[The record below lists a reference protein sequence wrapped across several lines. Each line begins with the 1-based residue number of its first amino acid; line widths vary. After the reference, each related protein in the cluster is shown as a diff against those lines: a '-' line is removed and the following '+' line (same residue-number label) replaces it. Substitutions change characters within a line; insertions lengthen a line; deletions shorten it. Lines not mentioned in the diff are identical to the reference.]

1 MTVLFRINIMKNTFR
16 LTQIPVLILL
26 VTLLA
31 SCKVSKDYQRPEL
44 ALPTEYR
51 NVPYGDT
58 ATIADMGFKEFF
70 PDTTL
75 QRLIERGI
83 AYNYD
88 LQIALKRIDIA
99 QQQVKQARMLQLP
112 RVDLRIAGTYNR
124 PSSNSLNGI
133 SASSFLKS
141 SHIENYITSVDLSWE
156 ADIWGKIRRQ
166 QQATLG
172 QYLQTVEATK
182 AVQTRLVAD
191 IARGFFN
198 LLMLDKQLE
207 VAKHNLELSNNT
219 LKLTNLLKDAG
230 EATSLSVQQ
239 AEAQREAIALLI
251 PQLEQDITIQENALQ
266 ILTGQ
271 MPNAV
276 DRKVKLADFQANDSL
291 ATGVPAALVSRRPDV
306 RAAEMSVLI
315 ANAEL
320 GVAQASM
327 YPSLIISASGGIE
340 SFKSSNW
347 FNIPGSLFG
356 IAAGTIARPIFA
368 RRQLKT
374 NLEVAKIG
382 REQSVL
388 EFRQSVLNAV
398 GEVSNSLVQTQKLKE
413 QEAIANNQV
422 NILQQAISNAQLLY
436 QSDMAN
442 YLEVITAQGNALQAE
457 LNLAFIR
464 SQSLVARVDLYRSL
478 GGGWK

>member
-1 MTVLFRINIMKNTFR
+1 MTRLFKINIMKNTFR
-16 LTQIPVLILL
+16 LTQIAVLILL
-26 VTLLA
+26 VTFLA

-58 ATIADMGFKEFF
+58 ATIADMGWKEFF

-75 QRLIERGI
+75 QRLIDRGI

-99 QQQVKQARMLQLP
+99 QQQVKQAKLLQLP
-112 RVDLRIAGTYNR
+112 RLDLRVAGTYNR
-124 PSSNSLNGI
+124 PSNNSLNGL
-133 SASSFLKS
+133 SASNFLKS
-141 SHIENYITSVDLSWE
+141 SHIENYIASVDLSWE

-166 QQATLG
+166 QQATMG
-172 QYLQTVEATK
+172 QYLQTYEATK

-191 IARGFFN
+191 IAKGFFN

-239 AEAQREAIALLI
+239 SEAQREAIALLI

-271 MPNAV
+271 MPNAI
-276 DRKVKLADFQANDSL
+276 DRKVKLSDFKANDSL
-291 ATGVPAALVSRRPDV
+291 ATGIPAALVSRRPDV
-306 RAAEMSVLI
+306 RAAEMSVLV
-315 ANAEL
+315 ANAQL

-374 NLEVAKIG
+374 NLEVAKIE

-413 QEAIANNQV
+413 QEAIASNQV
-422 NILQQAISNAQLLY
+422 NILTQAISNAQLLY

>member
-1 MTVLFRINIMKNTFR
+1 MKNTFR

-58 ATIADMGFKEFF
+58 ATIADMGWKEFF

-83 AYNYD
+83 TYNYD

-99 QQQVKQARMLQLP
+99 QQQVKQAKMLQLP
-112 RVDLRIAGTYNR
+112 SLDLRLAGTYNR
-124 PSSNSLNGI
+124 PSKNSLNGI

-141 SHIENYITSVDLSWE
+141 NHIENYITSFDLSWE

-166 QQATLG
+166 QQATVG
-172 QYLQTVEATK
+172 QYLQTYEATK

-230 EATSLSVQQ
+230 EVTSLSVQQ
-239 AEAQREAIALLI
+239 SEAQREAIALLI

-266 ILTGQ
+266 VLTGQ
-271 MPNAV
+271 MPKSI
-276 DRKVKLADFQANDSL
+276 DRQVKLSDFKATDSL

-315 ANAEL
+315 ANAQL
-320 GVAQASM
+320 GIAQASM

-374 NLEVAKIG
+374 NLEVAKIE

-413 QEAIANNQV
+413 QEAIASNQV
-422 NILQQAISNAQLLY
+422 NILTQAISNAQLLY

>member
-1 MTVLFRINIMKNTFR
+1 MKKHISLYRIPLIVL
-16 LTQIPVLILL
+16 LTA
-26 VTLLA
+26 LLA

-44 ALPTEYR
+44 SLPNQYR
-51 NVPYGDT
+51 NVAYGDT
-58 ATIADMGFKEFF
+58 ATIADMGWKEFF

-75 QRLIERGI
+75 QKLIDRGI

-88 LQIALKRIDIA
+88 LQIALKRIDVA
-99 QQQVKQARMLQLP
+99 QQQVKQAKMLQLP
-112 RVDLRIAGTYNR
+112 RVDLRIAGQYNR

-133 SASSFLKS
+133 SASSFLKAK
-141 SHIENYITSVDLSWE
+141 HIENYVTAVDVSWE

-172 QYLQTVEATK
+172 QYLQTYEATK

-191 IARGFFN
+191 IATGFFN

-219 LKLTNLLKDAG
+219 LRLTNLLKDAG
-230 EATSLSVQQ
+230 EVTSLSVQQ
-239 AEAQREAIALLI
+239 SEAQREAISLLI
-251 PQLEQDITIQENALQ
+251 PQLEQDIAIQENALQ
-266 ILTGQ
+266 ILAGQ
-271 MPNAV
+271 MPSAV
-276 DRKVKLADFQANDSL
+276 ERKTKLADFKANDSL

-306 RAAEMSVLI
+306 RAAELSVLV

-327 YPSLIISASGGIE
+327 YPSLVISASGGIE

-356 IAAGTIARPIFA
+356 IATGTIARPIFA

-374 NLEVAKIG
+374 NLEVAKIQ

-398 GEVSNSLVQTQKLKE
+398 GEVSNSLVATQKLKE

-422 NILQQAISNAQLLY
+422 MILQQAINNAQLLY

>member
-1 MTVLFRINIMKNTFR
+1 MKNIFR
-16 LTQIPVLILL
+16 LTQIPVLLTL
-26 VTLLA
+26 VSLLA

-44 ALPTEYR
+44 ALPNEYR

-58 ATIADMGFKEFF
+58 ATIADMGWKEFF

-75 QRLIERGI
+75 QKLIERGVT
-83 AYNYD
+83 YNYD

-99 QQQVKQARMLQLP
+99 QQQVKQAKMLQLP
-112 RVDLRIAGTYNR
+112 RLDLRLAGTYNR
-124 PSSNSLNGI
+124 PSKNSLNGI

-141 SHIENYITSVDLSWE
+141 SHIENYITSFDLSWE

-172 QYLQTVEATK
+172 QYLQTYEATK

-191 IARGFFN
+191 IAKGFFN

-230 EATSLSVQQ
+230 EVTSLSVQQ
-239 AEAQREAIALLI
+239 SEAQREAIALLI

-266 ILTGQ
+266 VLTGQ
-271 MPNAV
+271 MPSAI
-276 DRKVKLADFQANDSL
+276 DRKVKLADFEAQDSL

-306 RAAEMSVLI
+306 RAAEMSILI
-315 ANAEL
+315 ANAQL

-368 RRQLKT
+368 RRELKT
-374 NLEVAKIG
+374 NLEVAKIQ

-398 GEVSNSLVQTQKLKE
+398 GEVSNSLVATQKLKE

-422 NILQQAISNAQLLY
+422 TILQQAIGNAQLLY

>member
-1 MTVLFRINIMKNTFR
+1 MKKNIGFYQ
-16 LTQIPVLILL
+16 LPVLIML
-26 VTLLA
+26 VTLVS

-44 ALPTEYR
+44 ALPNQYR
-51 NVPYGDT
+51 GVAFADT
-58 ATIADMGFKEFF
+58 ATIADMGWKEFF

-83 AYNYD
+83 TYNYD
-88 LQIALKRIDIA
+88 LQIALKRIDVA
-99 QQQVKQARMLQLP
+99 QQQAKQARLLQLP
-112 RVDLRIAGTYNR
+112 RLDLQIAGQYNR

-133 SASSFLKS
+133 SASNFLKS
-141 SHIENYITSVDLSWE
+141 KHIENYIAGVNLSWE
-156 ADIWGKIRRQ
+156 ADIWGRIRRQ

-172 QYLQTVEATK
+172 QYLQTYEARK
-182 AVQTRLVAD
+182 AVQTRLVSD
-191 IARGFFN
+191 IAKGFFN

-207 VAKHNLELSNNT
+207 IAKNNLELSENT
-219 LKLTNLLKDAG
+219 LRLTRLLKDAG
-230 EATSLSVQQ
+230 EVTSLSIQQ
-239 AEAQREAIALLI
+239 SEAQRESIALLI

-271 MPNAV
+271 MPDPIA
-276 DRKVKLADFQANDSL
+276 RKVKLADFKSNDSL
-291 ATGVPAALVSRRPDV
+291 ATSVPAALVSRRPDV

-315 ANAEL
+315 KNAEL

-327 YPSLIISASGGIE
+327 YPSLVISASGGIE

-374 NLEVAKIG
+374 NLEVAKIE

-398 GEVSNSLVQTQKLKE
+398 GEVSNSLVQNQKLKE
-413 QEAIANNQV
+413 QEAIASNQV
-422 NILQQAISNAQLLY
+422 NILQQAITNAQLLY
-436 QSDMAN
+436 KSDMAN

-457 LNLAFIR
+457 LDLAFIR
-464 SQSLVARVDLYRSL
+464 SQSLIARVDLYRSL

>member
-1 MTVLFRINIMKNTFR
+1 MKNTFR
-16 LTQIPVLILL
+16 ITQIPVLILL

-44 ALPTEYR
+44 ALPNEYR

-58 ATIADMGFKEFF
+58 ATIADMGWKEFF

-75 QRLIERGI
+75 QRLIDRGI

-99 QQQVKQARMLQLP
+99 QQRVKQAKMLQLP
-112 RVDLRIAGTYNR
+112 RADLRITGTYNR
-124 PSSNSLNGI
+124 PSSNSLNGL
-133 SASSFLKS
+133 SATNFLKS
-141 SHIENYITSVDLSWE
+141 NHIENYITAVDLTWE

-172 QYLQTVEATK
+172 QYLQTYEATK

-207 VAKHNLELSNNT
+207 VAKHNLELSDNT

-230 EATSLSVQQ
+230 EVTSLSVQQ
-239 AEAQREAIALLI
+239 SEAQRESIKLLI
-251 PQLEQDITIQENALQ
+251 PQLEQDIAIQENALQ

-271 MPNAV
+271 MPNAIA
-276 DRKVKLADFQANDSL
+276 RNVKLTDFKANDSL
-291 ATGVPAALVSRRPDV
+291 ATGVPAAIVSRRPDV

-315 ANAEL
+315 ANAQL

-368 RRQLKT
+368 RRELKT
-374 NLEVAKIG
+374 NLEVAKIE

-413 QEAIANNQV
+413 QEAIASNQV

>member
-1 MTVLFRINIMKNTFR
+1 MTRLFKINIMKNTFR

-58 ATIADMGFKEFF
+58 ATIADMGWKEFF

-75 QRLIERGI
+75 QKLIERGI
-83 AYNYD
+83 SYNYD

-99 QQQVKQARMLQLP
+99 QQQVKQARLLQLP
-112 RVDLRIAGTYNR
+112 RVDLRIAGTYNN
-124 PSSNSLNGI
+124 PSNNSLNGI

-141 SHIENYITSVDLSWE
+141 SHIENYIASVDVSWE

-166 QQATLG
+166 QQATMG
-172 QYLQTVEATK
+172 QYLQTYEATK

-230 EATSLSVQQ
+230 EVTSLSVQQ
-239 AEAQREAIALLI
+239 SEAQHEAIALLI
-251 PQLEQDITIQENALQ
+251 PQLEQDIAIQENALQ
-266 ILTGQ
+266 VLTGQ
-271 MPNAV
+271 MPNAI
-276 DRKVKLADFQANDSL
+276 DRKVKLSDFKANDSL

-315 ANAEL
+315 ANAQL

-374 NLEVAKIG
+374 NLEVAKIE

-413 QEAIANNQV
+413 QEAIASNQV
-422 NILQQAISNAQLLY
+422 NILTQAISNAQLLY

>member
-1 MTVLFRINIMKNTFR
+1 MKNTFR

-44 ALPTEYR
+44 ALPTGYR

-276 DRKVKLADFQANDSL
+276 SRKVKLADFQANDSL

-374 NLEVAKIG
+374 NLEVGKIG

>member
-1 MTVLFRINIMKNTFR
+1 
-16 LTQIPVLILL
+16 
-26 VTLLA
+26 
-31 SCKVSKDYQRPEL
+31 
-44 ALPTEYR
+44 
-51 NVPYGDT
+51 
-58 ATIADMGFKEFF
+58 MGWKEFF

-75 QRLIERGI
+75 QKLIERGVT
-83 AYNYD
+83 YNYD

-99 QQQVKQARMLQLP
+99 QQQVKQAKMLQLP
-112 RVDLRIAGTYNR
+112 RLDLRLAGTYNR
-124 PSSNSLNGI
+124 PSKNSLNGI

-141 SHIENYITSVDLSWE
+141 SHIENYITSFDLSWE

-172 QYLQTVEATK
+172 QYLQTYEATK

-191 IARGFFN
+191 IAKGFFN

-230 EATSLSVQQ
+230 EVTSLSVQQ
-239 AEAQREAIALLI
+239 SEAQREAIALLI

-266 ILTGQ
+266 VLTGQ
-271 MPNAV
+271 MPSAI
-276 DRKVKLADFQANDSL
+276 DRKVKLADFEAQDSL

-306 RAAEMSVLI
+306 RAAEMSILI
-315 ANAEL
+315 ANAQL

-368 RRQLKT
+368 RRELKT
-374 NLEVAKIG
+374 NLEVAKIQ

-398 GEVSNSLVQTQKLKE
+398 GEVSNSLVATQKLKE

-422 NILQQAISNAQLLY
+422 TILQQAIGNAQLLY

>member
-1 MTVLFRINIMKNTFR
+1 MKLKFSQTYIPLFMLMTVLA
-16 LTQIPVLILL
+16 
-26 VTLLA
+26 A

-44 ALPTEYR
+44 ALPREYR
-51 NVPYGDT
+51 NVTFADT
-58 ATIADMGFKEFF
+58 ATIADVEWRKFF

-75 QRLIERGI
+75 QGLIQRGL

-88 LQIALKRIDIA
+88 LQLALKRIDIA
-99 QQQVKQARMLQLP
+99 EQQVKQAKFLQIPSLD
-112 RVDLRIAGTYNR
+112 VQVTGTYNR

-141 SHIENYITSVDLSWE
+141 KHIENYLVAFNLSWE

-172 QYLQTVEATK
+172 RYLQTSEATK
-182 AVQTRLVAD
+182 AVQTKLVAD

-198 LLMLDKQLE
+198 LLMLDKQLQI
-207 VAKHNLELSNNT
+207 AKSNLELSENT
-219 LKLTNLLKDAG
+219 LKLTRLLKDAG
-230 EATSLSVQQ
+230 EATSLSIQQ
-239 AEAQREAIALLI
+239 SEAQRESIALLV
-251 PQLEQDITIQENALQ
+251 PQLEQDIAVQENALQ

-271 MPNAV
+271 MPNSVA
-276 DRKVKLADFQANDSL
+276 RNIQLSDFNTNDSL
-291 ATGVPAALVSRRPDV
+291 STGVPAAVLSRRPDV

-315 ANAEL
+315 ANAQL
-320 GVAQASM
+320 GIAQASM
-327 YPSLIISASGGIE
+327 YPSLIITAGGGLE

-356 IAAGTIARPIFA
+356 LAAGTIARPIIA
-368 RRQLKT
+368 RRELKT
-374 NLEVAKIG
+374 NLEVAKIQ
-382 REQSVL
+382 REQSVI

-398 GEVSNSLVQTQKLKE
+398 GEVSNSLIATQKLKE

-422 NILQQAISNAQLLY
+422 NILQQAITNAQLLY
-436 QSDMAN
+436 KSDMAN

-464 SQSLVARVDLYRSL
+464 SQSLIARVDLYRSL

>member
-1 MTVLFRINIMKNTFR
+1 MTILFKINIMKNTFR

-58 ATIADMGFKEFF
+58 ATIADMGWKQFF

-75 QRLIERGI
+75 QHLIERGI
-83 AYNYD
+83 SYNYD

-99 QQQVKQARMLQLP
+99 QQQVKQARLLQLP
-112 RVDLRIAGTYNR
+112 RLDLRVAGTYNR
-124 PSSNSLNGI
+124 PSNNSLNGL

-141 SHIENYITSVDLSWE
+141 SHIENYIASVDLSWE

-166 QQATLG
+166 QQATMG
-172 QYLQTVEATK
+172 QYLQTYEATK
-182 AVQTRLVAD
+182 AVQTRLVSD
-191 IARGFFN
+191 IAKGFFN

-230 EATSLSVQQ
+230 EVTSLSVQQ
-239 AEAQREAIALLI
+239 SEAQREAIALLI

-271 MPNAV
+271 MPNAI
-276 DRKVKLADFQANDSL
+276 DRKVKLADFKSNDSL

-306 RAAEMSVLI
+306 RAAEMSVLV
-315 ANAEL
+315 ANAQL

-374 NLEVAKIG
+374 NLEVAKIE

-413 QEAIANNQV
+413 QEAIASNQV
-422 NILQQAISNAQLLY
+422 NILTQAISNAQLLY

>member
-1 MTVLFRINIMKNTFR
+1 MKNIFR

-58 ATIADMGFKEFF
+58 ATIADMGWKEFF

-83 AYNYD
+83 TYNYD

-99 QQQVKQARMLQLP
+99 QQQVKQAKMLQLP
-112 RVDLRIAGTYNR
+112 RLDLRLGGTYNR

-141 SHIENYITSVDLSWE
+141 SHIENYITAVDLTWE

-166 QQATLG
+166 QQATMG
-172 QYLQTVEATK
+172 QYLQTYEATK

-230 EATSLSVQQ
+230 EVTSLSVQQ
-239 AEAQREAIALLI
+239 SEAQREAIALLI

-266 ILTGQ
+266 VLTGQ
-271 MPNAV
+271 MPNTI
-276 DRKVKLADFQANDSL
+276 DRKVKLADFKAKDSL

-320 GVAQASM
+320 GIAQASM

-374 NLEVAKIG
+374 NLEVAKIE

-398 GEVSNSLVQTQKLKE
+398 GEVSNSLVQTKKLKE
-413 QEAIANNQV
+413 QEAIASNQV

>member
-1 MTVLFRINIMKNTFR
+1 MKNTFR

-44 ALPTEYR
+44 ALPTGYR
-51 NVPYGDT
+51 SVPYGDT
-58 ATIADMGFKEFF
+58 ATIADMGWKEFF

-99 QQQVKQARMLQLP
+99 QQQVKQARLLQLP
-112 RVDLRIAGTYNR
+112 RLDLRVAGTYNR
-124 PSSNSLNGI
+124 PSNNSLNGL

-141 SHIENYITSVDLSWE
+141 SHIENYVASVDLSWE

-166 QQATLG
+166 QQATMG
-172 QYLQTVEATK
+172 QYLQTYEATK

-191 IARGFFN
+191 IAKGFFN

-230 EATSLSVQQ
+230 EVTSLSVQQ
-239 AEAQREAIALLI
+239 SEAQREAIALLI
-251 PQLEQDITIQENALQ
+251 PQLEQDIAIQENALQ
-266 ILTGQ
+266 VLTGQ
-271 MPNAV
+271 MPNAI
-276 DRKVKLADFQANDSL
+276 DRKVKLADFKANDSL

-320 GVAQASM
+320 GIAQASM

-374 NLEVAKIG
+374 NLEVAKIE

-398 GEVSNSLVQTQKLKE
+398 GEVSNSLVQTKKLKE
-413 QEAIANNQV
+413 QEAIASNQV

>member
-1 MTVLFRINIMKNTFR
+1 MKNIFR

-58 ATIADMGFKEFF
+58 ATIADMGWKEFF

-83 AYNYD
+83 TYNYD

-99 QQQVKQARMLQLP
+99 QQQVKQAKMLQLP
-112 RVDLRIAGTYNR
+112 RLDLRLGGTYNR
-124 PSSNSLNGI
+124 PSSNRLNGI

-141 SHIENYITSVDLSWE
+141 SHIENYITAVDLTWE

-166 QQATLG
+166 QQATMG
-172 QYLQTVEATK
+172 QYLQTYEATK

-230 EATSLSVQQ
+230 EVTSLSVQQ
-239 AEAQREAIALLI
+239 SEAQREAIALLI

-266 ILTGQ
+266 VLTGQ
-271 MPNAV
+271 MPNTI
-276 DRKVKLADFQANDSL
+276 DRKVKLADFKAKDSL

-320 GVAQASM
+320 GIAQASM

-374 NLEVAKIG
+374 NLEVAKIE

-398 GEVSNSLVQTQKLKE
+398 GEVSNSLVQTKKLKE
-413 QEAIANNQV
+413 QEAIASNQV